1 MYHIYDDTCFFNV
14 LFFEKYIF
22 IRFFNFIFF
31 GLNEDKVH
39 FSVIQLKNFFWFFWL
54 VGALSMQK
62 KLIRHFLTYHLLHNI
77 YYAK

>member
-62 KLIRHFLTYHLLHNI
+62 CSKQTIKFLRSYKMIFFLR
-77 YYAK
+77 